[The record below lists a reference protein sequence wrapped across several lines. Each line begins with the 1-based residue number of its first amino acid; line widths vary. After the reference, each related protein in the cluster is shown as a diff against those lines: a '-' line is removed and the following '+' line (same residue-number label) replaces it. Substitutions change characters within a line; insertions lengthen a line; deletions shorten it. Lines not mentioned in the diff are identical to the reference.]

1 MTKARDM
8 YDLSYEPTD
17 SPEVRALIKQAR
29 ASHHRALTMR
39 STEKLPK
46 LVKAFAERKAKK

>member
-1 MTKARDM
+1 M
-8 YDLSYEPTD
+8 YDLSYEPAD
-17 SPEVRALIKQAR
+17 SPEVRAMIKQAR
-29 ASHHRALTMR
+29 ALMHRVGEMR

>member
-8 YDLSYEPTD
+8 YDLSYEPAD
-17 SPEVRALIKQAR
+17 SPEVRAMIKQAR
-29 ASHHRALTMR
+29 ALMHRVGEMR
-39 STEKLPK
+39 STDKLPK